1 MGHNRLSAYA
11 IVVYANQYAV
21 VTENGHKGYDP
32 HLPSVYTSVD
42 FSDCDQTKAWRPVSF
57 IAPTPIRLR

>member
-1 MGHNRLSAYA
+1 MGQNRLSADA

-21 VTENGHKGYDP
+21 VTENGHKGYDT

-42 FSDCDQTKAWRPVSF
+42 FIHCHQKKVWRLVSF
-57 IAPTPIRLR
+57 IAPTPIRRR

>member
-1 MGHNRLSAYA
+1 MAENRLSADA

-32 HLPSVYTSVD
+32 LLPFAYTSVD
-42 FSDCDQTKAWRPVSF
+42 FSDCRQTKV
-57 IAPTPIRLR
+57 